1 MEITSEQRAELV
13 RRAEAARQ
21 GAYAAYSNY
30 PVGAALLTEDGNI
43 YTGANVENASYPL
56 SMCAERVAVFKA
68 VTAGERSILAVA
80 VVTEN
85 GGSPCGACRQVLSE
99 FGPEAVV
106 YTVDGQGDVVV
117 ETDIQRLLPHAFG
130 PGDLP

>member
-1 MEITSEQRAELV
+1 MEITPDQRAELI

-21 GAYAAYSNY
+21 GAYAKYSDY
-30 PVGAALLTEDGNI
+30 AVGAAVLTEGGNV

-68 VTAGERSILAVA
+68 VTAGERSIRAVA

-99 FGPEAVV
+99 FGPEAAV
-106 YTVDGQGDVVV
+106 YMVDGQGVVIV
-117 ETDIQRLLPHAFG
+117 ETDVSGLLPHAFG